1 MKVRGKNSLKFEVDD
16 TVATGMIS
24 AGIVTAVDQPEPEPE
39 PELEP
44 EPEPPRKTRSTRA
57 K

>member
-24 AGIVTAVDQPEPEPE
+24 AGIVTAVDQPEPEP
-39 PELEP
+39 
-44 EPEPPRKTRSTRA
+44 PRKTRSTRA